1 MTMPP
6 DPRLIRETLDAGYRI
21 FIPNHTF
28 RDALDLPPG
37 VAAVATSYTYPGGQ
51 MIELRRSPPLAT
63 TSAR

>member
-1 MTMPP
+1 
-6 DPRLIRETLDAGYRI
+6 LIGHALDAGYRI
-21 FIPNHTF
+21 FTPSDTF
-28 RDALDLPPG
+28 RGAADLPPG